1 MGLACG
7 KSHLPQLPESK
18 TATPGPAGDDDWR
31 ALLTAPSGP
40 SAASPQRRQ
49 EPVPERA
56 RQEKEQTP
64 RVEQA
69 EARQEQ
75 DPEEPYGLLDEYVD
89 DLLGIPAKDRPSWQR
104 PSWKETQGDLSA
116 KVPQMVREDG
126 SRGPALA
133 TPEKLPSSSYMA
145 GVLSGWAAIDSDKVT
160 TDAKDA
166 KEGPAPKRRVE
177 RPRD

>member
-133 TPEKLPSSSYMA
+133 TPEKLPSSWLGTLWGSLYRHLHEKTRENPVA
-145 GVLSGWAAIDSDKVT
+145 VQQVD
-160 TDAKDA
+160 
-166 KEGPAPKRRVE
+166 RVE
-177 RPRD
+177 RGM